1 MATLPELFR
10 DHFGHEEHL
19 YGWLLNRFADD
30 LDAGGPVAEICRD
43 HLDASRADAVQL
55 RLLAALHRIVLRGDA
70 SELERF
76 YPNLGGDDA
85 YVTAWPLF
93 QKVIAA
99 HGEELRAGL
108 EVAPQTN
115 EVGRSACLLIG
126 IFEAVRRT
134 GLHRIRL
141 LEPGASA
148 GLNLLVDRYHFHGED
163 WAYGPT
169 DSPLTIDTQS
179 AGVRPVPFEVVA
191 RRGCD
196 LAPVDVSTAA
206 GREYLTSF
214 VWPHQVDRHARLAG
228 ALQAA
233 ADDPPT
239 VDVGSADTWLKE
251 QLTEP
256 TDGDVLTV
264 VWQSITEQYW
274 PVEVRTGVR
283 AAVAEA
289 RGRLPI
295 AHVSMEG
302 VPPAQTAS
310 GWDIRTDGPALRL
323 DGDLLAR
330 STHHGPPLILA

>member
-1 MATLPELFR
+1 MTLPEPFR
-10 DHFGHEEHL
+10 DHFGPEEHL
-19 YGWLLNRFADD
+19 YGWLVNRFADD
-30 LDAGGPVAEICRD
+30 LDSGGPTAEICRD

-70 SELERF
+70 PELERF
-76 YPNLGGDDA
+76 YPNLGGTDA
-85 YVTAWPLF
+85 YATSWPLF
-93 QKVIAA
+93 EEVVAA
-99 HGEELRAGL
+99 HVDELRGGL

-148 GLNLLVDRYHFHGED
+148 GLNLLVDRYRFRGDD

-179 AGVRPVPFEVVA
+179 AGARPVPFEVVA

-214 VWPHQVDRHARLAG
+214 V
-228 ALQAA
+228 
-233 ADDPPT
+233 
-239 VDVGSADTWLKE
+239 
-251 QLTEP
+251 
-256 TDGDVLTV
+256 
-264 VWQSITEQYW
+264 YW
-274 PVEVRTGVR
+274 PADVRAGVR
-283 AAVAEA
+283 AAVDEA
-289 RGRLPI
+289 RERMPI
-295 AHVSMEG
+295 AHVGLEG
-302 VPPAQTAS
+302 VPPAQKAS

-323 DGDLLAR
+323 DGDVLAR
-330 STHHGPPLILA
+330 STHHGPPLILV

>member
-1 MATLPELFR
+1 MATLPMLFR
-10 DHFGHEEHL
+10 DHFGHEDHL

-30 LDAGGPVAEICRD
+30 LDAGGPVAAICRD
-43 HLDASRADAVQL
+43 HLGAARADAVQL

-70 SELERF
+70 PELERF

-85 YVTAWPLF
+85 YLTAWPLF
-93 QKVIAA
+93 EEVLAA
-99 HGEELRAGL
+99 HVDELRAGL

-115 EVGRSACLLIG
+115 EVGRSACLLVG

-148 GLNLLVDRYHFHGED
+148 GLNLLVDRYRFHGED
-163 WAYGPT
+163 WAYGPAE
-169 DSPLTIDTQS
+169 SPLTIDTQC

-191 RRGCD
+191 HRGCD

-228 ALQAA
+228 ALTVAA
-233 ADDPPT
+233 GDAPA
-239 VDVGSADTWLKE
+239 VDVGSADAWLQT
-251 QLTEP
+251 QLAAP
-256 TDGDVLTV
+256 TDTDVLTV

-274 PVEVRTGVR
+274 PIGVRTGVR
-283 AAVAEA
+283 AAVADA

-310 GWDIRTDGPALRL
+310 GWDIRTDGPTLRL